1 MEITILARCS
11 DSRYDVQGFYSV
23 PGMPGRRQH
32 TTNQDRQIQ
41 VIVSMADWCPPA
53 KDISCLLVSSK
64 VGVRDFIS
72 YVLQL
77 GVFRCI
83 METFE
88 TSSPTHKASSCIL
101 QLNDIFDAASKDSDA
116 LQGFIAEAGMANAGA

>member
-1 MEITILARCS
+1 
-11 DSRYDVQGFYSV
+11 
-23 PGMPGRRQH
+23 
-32 TTNQDRQIQ
+32 
-41 VIVSMADWCPPA
+41 
-53 KDISCLLVSSK
+53 
-64 VGVRDFIS
+64 
-72 YVLQL
+72 
-77 GVFRCI
+77 